1 MNLANRRDF
10 GNGEITA
17 VAARL
22 LESYP
27 EIRRFARLSGWSG
40 TDSNLHATFSA
51 VSKAI
56 GTRPVD
62 VCHQLGLEQIT
73 SPSATASKVDLTVV
87 QAMFA
92 VRPELDR
99 GRTHAKPGPARR

>member
-1 MNLANRRDF
+1 MIGRR
-10 GNGEITA
+10 NGEITA

-51 VSKAI
+51 ISKAPLAASGI
-56 GTRPVD
+56 GEENETPLVD
-62 VCHQLGLEQIT
+62 CLEQDE
-73 SPSATASKVDLTVV
+73 PD
-87 QAMFA
+87 
-92 VRPELDR
+92 
-99 GRTHAKPGPARR
+99 G